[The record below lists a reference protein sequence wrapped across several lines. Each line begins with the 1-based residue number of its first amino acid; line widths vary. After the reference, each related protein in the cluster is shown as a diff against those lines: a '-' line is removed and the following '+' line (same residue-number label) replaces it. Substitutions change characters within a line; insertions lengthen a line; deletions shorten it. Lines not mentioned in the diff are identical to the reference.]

1 MLNIDQLKYD
11 FKKSKEEYFLNVI
24 DGVSCVKDTKDNKI
38 YWYKNESN
46 KKDQWLFLEDIKRK
60 RFWYDPTFETN
71 ISIEYKINSEEA
83 KLFIT
88 EYIANNF
95 NIIKYEINNQR
106 QMFVTS
112 LQDTLVEEL
121 QREIDKHILQSLR
134 ELK

>member
-11 FKKSKEEYFLNVI
+11 YYKFINYLI

-38 YWYKNESN
+38 YWYKNEPN

-60 RFWYDPTFETN
+60 RFWYNSTFETN

>member
-1 MLNIDQLKYD
+1 M
-11 FKKSKEEYFLNVI
+11 
-24 DGVSCVKDTKDNKI
+24 
-38 YWYKNESN
+38 
-46 KKDQWLFLEDIKRK
+46 
-60 RFWYDPTFETN
+60 YDPTFETN

-121 QREIDKHILQSLR
+121 QREIDKHILQSLI